1 MDWFRTSS
9 ELVRKWFREQVHRW
23 NDDGTDDI
31 VQKEQS
37 VDRGSRKVI
46 DSDLVEDNGIIDGY
60 FEKPRR
66 GIVEDTILENGIIID
81 DYTDDIERILR

>member
-1 MDWFRTSS
+1 MYWFRTSS
-9 ELVRKWFREQVHRW
+9 ELVRKWFREHVHRW

-37 VDRGSRKVI
+37 VDKGSRKVI